1 MLKARLSDDAT
12 QPLPLVVKIGGSILG
27 SHDTTLEDI
36 VSLQRL
42 GKRMVVIHG
51 GGQIIS
57 DWMKKQGVTPSF
69 VNGLRVTD
77 STSME
82 IVLAVLCGLVNKQL
96 VSSINSLGGKAVG
109 MSGAD
114 GSMLTATIM
123 GPGLGLVG
131 KVTKVDTTPI
141 HIALENGYVP
151 VIAPVAVNEEGV
163 IGEDVL
169 LNING
174 DTAAG
179 EIALALRAEGIV
191 FLTDVEGVLGKDREI
206 LKNLTQDEAIALMGT
221 EIIAGGMIP
230 KIQACITALGS
241 VKSSRIIDGR
251 GSSALLDLING
262 KNLGTK
268 IE

>member
-1 MLKARLSDDAT
+1 MLKARLSDDLSH
-12 QPLPLVVKIGGSILG
+12 PSPLVVKIGGSILG

-42 GKRMVVIHG
+42 EKPMVIIHG

-57 DWMKKQGVTPSF
+57 DWMKKQGVMPSF

-77 STSME
+77 SASME
-82 IVLAVLCGLVNKQL
+82 IVLAVLSGLINKQL
-96 VSSINSLGGKAVG
+96 VSTINSMGGKALG

-114 GSMLTATIM
+114 GMMLTATVLD
-123 GPGLGLVG
+123 PSLGLVG
-131 KVTKVDTTPI
+131 KVTNVDTAPI

-151 VIAPVAVNEEGV
+151 VIAPVAVNEKGV
-163 IGEDVL
+163 VGEDLL

-179 EIALALRAEGIV
+179 EIAFALRAEGIV
-191 FLTDVEGVLGKDREI
+191 FLTDVEGVLGKESEI

-221 EIIAGGMIP
+221 DVIAGGMVP
-230 KIQACITALGS
+230 KIQACLTALGS

-251 GSSALLDLING
+251 DSSALLDLVNG